1 MSRVKTKYY
10 LYIIFLLIIF
20 ISYNYANAQKS
31 YSSKV
36 NNLKSLLNEGIS
48 SDSAASIYSLIGAA
62 YYQGD
67 IMYKAIIYKKKAAEI
82 YKKKNNLEKY
92 SEHLET
98 IGILYSFINDY
109 KQSLNYFLD
118 AIKILDKQNKKNI
131 HYYSLIQNIGITYQ
145 EAGEYKK
152 SLSYLL
158 NSLKFFERDTSSNK
172 EYLVVNY
179 TDLGVIYN
187 SVNLVDSSFYYYHKA
202 LAVAK
207 KYSINKYIGGILV
220 NLGDIYGKLK
230 IYDKAK
236 TNYID
241 ALKNFKENH
250 DNRGYWHTVYGFAV
264 VEKDLN
270 NAKQSEDSL
279 LKAIKYF
286 KLINDLGYLKDS
298 YKTLSEIYEERNDI
312 SKAFSYFKL
321 YSIVNDTIA
330 ASDQKNK
337 MTKLQ
342 MQYELQ
348 KTEIESTNEL
358 KLLQKEDKLKMYQ
371 ISILIILLL
380 IIMLIIVLYVLRL
393 QSHKKITE
401 IRLENTRLVQQ
412 KMGIKLEYK
421 QKELE
426 NLALYIMQKNEF
438 LEQIKSDMGSLKK
451 TVENE
456 QQTKIKTIS
465 LKITQ
470 SLRKNKDLVQLQ
482 ERIDQVHAGFLN
494 KLTVKYPDLTE
505 KEKRLCALL
514 KLNFSSKEISSLNNI
529 SENAVMMARYRM
541 RKKMNVANDEN
552 LVEFLQ
558 KLG

>member
-1 MSRVKTKYY
+1 MKHLFIKIILPLVILFGAKY
-10 LYIIFLLIIF
+10 
-20 ISYNYANAQKS
+20 ADAQKS
-31 YSSKV
+31 YTSKI
-36 NNLKSLLNEGIS
+36 NNLKSLLKEDLS
-48 SDSAASIYSLIGAA
+48 SDSVASIYSLMGAA

-67 IMYKAIIYKKKAAEI
+67 SMYKAIIYKKKAAEI
-82 YKKKNNLEKY
+82 YKGKNNLEKY

-109 KQSLNYFLD
+109 KQSLKYFID
-118 AIKILDKQNKKNI
+118 AIEILDKQNKKNI
-131 HYYSLIQNIGITYQ
+131 NYFSLIQNIGITYQ
-145 EAGEYKK
+145 EADENKK
-152 SLSYLL
+152 GLSYLL
-158 NSLKFFERDTSSNK
+158 NSLKFFEHDTSSSK

-179 TDLGVIYN
+179 TDLGVIYK
-187 SVNLVDSSFYYYHKA
+187 SVAMIDSSFYYYHKA

-207 KYSINKYIGGILV
+207 KYSINKYIGGILI
-220 NLGDIYGKLK
+220 NLGDIYTKLN

-236 TNYID
+236 SNYID

-250 DNRGYWHTVYGFAV
+250 EDRGYWHTVYGLAV
-264 VEKDLN
+264 VEKNLN

-298 YKTLSEIYEERNDI
+298 YKTLSEIYEGRNDI
-312 SKAFSYFKL
+312 SKAYSYFKL
-321 YSIVNDTIA
+321 YSDINDTIA
-330 ASDQKNK
+330 ASDQKNR

-348 KTEIESTNEL
+348 KTEIESANEL
-358 KLLQKEDKLKMYQ
+358 KLLQKEDKLKMYR
-371 ISILIILLL
+371 IYIFIILLL
-380 IIMLIIVLYVLRL
+380 IILLIIILYVLRL

-412 KMGIKLEYK
+412 KMGITLEYK

-451 TVENE
+451 TVETE

-470 SLRKNKDLVQLQ
+470 SLRKNKDLEKLQ
-482 ERIDQVHAGFLN
+482 ERIDNVHAEFLN
-494 KLTVKYPDLTE
+494 KLTVKFPDLTE

-529 SENAVMMARYRM
+529 SENAVMMARYRL
-541 RKKMNVANDEN
+541 RKKMNVTNDEN
-552 LVEFLQ
+552 LVEFFQ
-558 KLG
+558 KLV